1 MKAVKLHAQWSP
13 KPDFKIGP
21 KDIEGKVTWLG
32 SKVWR
37 YPEVKVEEVPQ
48 PVIQKPTEVLIKVRA
63 CGICGSDVHMAQ
75 ADDDGY
81 ILYPGL
87 TGFPVTLGHEFSGEV
102 VEAGPE
108 AINRR
113 NNQPFEVGE
122 PVTSEEMLWC
132 GYCRHCAD
140 GFPNHCENLH
150 ELGFDVD
157 GAFAEYLVVDAKYLW
172 SLKELEQNYSGDEL
186 FLAGSLA
193 EPTSVAYNAV
203 IERGGGI
210 RPGDNVVIFGG
221 GPIGLAACAILK
233 KAGGVKVILSEP
245 SQTRRNMAKELG
257 VDITINP
264 QEEKVIEAILDHTG
278 GMGAKI
284 YLEATGVPQIIWKDL
299 EETIWRARGINSTV
313 VVVARA
319 DVKIPLTA
327 EVFQVKRAQIVGS
340 QGHSGHGNFPRV
352 ISLMASGMDMTKM
365 ISKTVSLEEIPQYI
379 KQLQTDKDLVKV
391 TAVNP

>member
-1 MKAVKLHAQWSP
+1 MKAVRLHAQWSP

-21 KDIEGKVTWLG
+21 KDVEGKITWLG

-75 ADDDGY
+75 ADENGY
-81 ILYPGL
+81 IFYPGL

-113 NNQPFEVGE
+113 NNQPFEAGE

-157 GAFAEYLVVDAKYLW
+157 GAFAEYIVVDAKYLW
-172 SLKELEQNYSGDEL
+172 SLKELEKDYPGEKL

-233 KAGGVKVILSEP
+233 KAGGARVILSEP
-245 SQTRRNMAKELG
+245 SEVRRNMAKELG
-257 VDITINP
+257 VDININP
-264 QEEKVIEAILDHTG
+264 QKENVTEAILDYTG
-278 GMGAKI
+278 GMGAKL

-327 EVFQVKRAQIVGS
+327 EVFQVRRAQIVGS

-352 ISLMASGMDMTKM
+352 ISLMASGMDMTKI

-391 TAVNP
+391 TAINP